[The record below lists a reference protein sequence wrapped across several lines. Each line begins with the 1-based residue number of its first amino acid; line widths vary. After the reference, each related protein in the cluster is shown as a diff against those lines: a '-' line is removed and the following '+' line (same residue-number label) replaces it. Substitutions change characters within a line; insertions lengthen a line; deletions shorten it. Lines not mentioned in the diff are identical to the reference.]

1 MLVHVVDAAT
11 ENPVKDYM
19 TVKEVKLCLFLYFCL
34 HSPKQLFEIFAS
46 TRLEAFRENN
56 RYLRTQ

>member
-19 TVKEVKLCLFLYFCL
+19 TVKEVKYVYSYTFAFIHLNNCLRFLL
-34 HSPKQLFEIFAS
+34 QLD
-46 TRLEAFRENN
+46 
-56 RYLRTQ
+56 